1 MNSSVACHL
10 HNPIEVI
17 MDYDQVLEHVG
28 QFGLWQI
35 MVCLLASLAA
45 MAEAFMTLQ
54 VSILTTRNTRTKSR
68 LKSRNKS
75 KGKHVCL

>member
-54 VSILTTRNTRTKSR
+54 VSILTRNTRTKSG

>member
-1 MNSSVACHL
+1 
-10 HNPIEVI
+10 

-54 VSILTTRNTRTKSR
+54 VGSLENY
-68 LKSRNKS
+68 LP
-75 KGKHVCL
+75 

>member
-54 VSILTTRNTRTKSR
+54 VSILTRNTRTKSR
-68 LKSRNKS
+68 LKSKNES

>member
-1 MNSSVACHL
+1 
-10 HNPIEVI
+10 

-35 MVCLLASLAA
+35 LVCFLAAAAA

-54 VSILTTRNTRTKSR
+54 VWLIAKKLINRIFSSNR
-68 LKSRNKS
+68 
-75 KGKHVCL
+75 

>member
-1 MNSSVACHL
+1 
-10 HNPIEVI
+10 

-54 VSILTTRNTRTKSR
+54 VSILTRNTRTISR
-68 LKSRNKS
+68 LKSEEKS
-75 KGKHVCL
+75 

>member
-1 MNSSVACHL
+1 
-10 HNPIEVI
+10 

-35 MVCLLASLAA
+35 LVCFLAAAAA

-54 VSILTTRNTRTKSR
+54 VWLIAKKLIEFFRQIVNSSFPVLFHWL
-68 LKSRNKS
+68 LKLRRFQ
-75 KGKHVCL
+75 VPC

>member
-1 MNSSVACHL
+1 
-10 HNPIEVI
+10 

-54 VSILTTRNTRTKSR
+54 VGSLENYLTLAACHSKTKVRKKVQFREAALFASKARNIFYFF
-68 LKSRNKS
+68 
-75 KGKHVCL
+75 

>member
-1 MNSSVACHL
+1 MDL
-10 HNPIEVI
+10 
-17 MDYDQVLEHVG
+17 DYDQVLEHVG

-54 VSILTTRNTRTKSR
+54 VSSLETYCDTSHLPRTV
-68 LKSRNKS
+68 
-75 KGKHVCL
+75 G

>member
-1 MNSSVACHL
+1 MDL
-10 HNPIEVI
+10 
-17 MDYDQVLEHVG
+17 DYDQVLEHVG

-54 VSILTTRNTRTKSR
+54 VSSLETYCNTSHLPRTV
-68 LKSRNKS
+68 
-75 KGKHVCL
+75 G